1 MAPRNSAG
9 DLRSSVLFLLL
20 LHCFSTGH
28 LLVPETDRVLIG
40 NVAKKTR
47 VSWAPWKTST
57 SYAITEEMQ
66 LPKLMQDAE
75 DIQTQAQQGRNICI
89 LYTVLNRVDNASIK
103 NITGTWSSIH
113 TSRNPAWTTHE

>member
-47 VSWAPWKTST
+47 VS
-57 SYAITEEMQ
+57 
-66 LPKLMQDAE
+66 
-75 DIQTQAQQGRNICI
+75 
-89 LYTVLNRVDNASIK
+89 
-103 NITGTWSSIH
+103 
-113 TSRNPAWTTHE
+113 